1 VSRAR
6 LAYPLTA
13 GAVIAL
19 AAFTIARS
27 AGDAGTAH
35 AGTTWT
41 ATVSTLL
48 AALALF
54 VASALVARRGT
65 ALTVFAAGVC
75 WLAPIPA
82 GWLNGPP
89 LVRSLA
95 LIAAALTFPL
105 LAHLAL
111 AAPEE
116 HLAGRVER
124 AVIAAGYA
132 WAVFAALVLAAVRDP
147 FYDLHCWI
155 DCDGNA
161 LLVMD
166 WTGLSGALV
175 QARPWLEIALG
186 AAVAGVASRK
196 LGSASLVA
204 RASTLAGVAVG
215 AVSAVHGFALLSTP
229 LEDPADPTFR
239 RVYFAACG
247 AVVLVALALG
257 APYAAARLRRRAVRR
272 MVATLD
278 AAPAPDELER
288 KLGAALG
295 DPMLRIV
302 FRLPELERYVDTS
315 GVERAAPVA
324 HGGRA
329 VTPLLR
335 RGEPVAW
342 LDHDATGMGAVDTAL
357 TSALRLSVDNARL
370 RAGLLAQV
378 RDLRHA
384 RQLVVQE
391 GDDERRRV
399 ERDLHDGVQQQLL
412 ALGSDL
418 RTAARIA
425 REVDTRDA
433 CALEDAVRSTATVLE
448 EVRSVAHGIYPA
460 ILTDAGLAE
469 AVASFADVATLPV
482 EVRRLPKGRYPPPV
496 ETAAYRVVVEAV
508 ENAASYSGAPS
519 VDVEIDELDGMLH
532 VRVHDDGR
540 GGAHQERHGGL
551 VELAD
556 RVGAID
562 GTISVESVRGGG
574 TTIAAVIPCAS

>member
-1 VSRAR
+1 MIRAR
-6 LAYPLTA
+6 LAQRVTA

-19 AAFTIARS
+19 AALTVARS
-27 AGDAGTAH
+27 AGDAGTSY
-35 AGTTWT
+35 AGAAWT
-41 ATVSTLL
+41 ATVSTL
-48 AALALF
+48 AAAVALF
-54 VASALVARRGT
+54 VASALVPRRST
-65 ALTVFAAGVC
+65 ALLAFAAGIC

-82 GWLNGPP
+82 GWLDAPP
-89 LVRSLA
+89 VVRSLA
-95 LIAAALTFPL
+95 LIAAALPFPL

-111 AAPEE
+111 AAPGGR
-116 HLAGRVER
+116 LAGGAERV
-124 AVIAAGYA
+124 VVAGAYA
-132 WAVFAALVLAAVRDP
+132 WAVFAALALAVARDP
-147 FYDLHCWI
+147 FYDTYCWI

-161 LLVMD
+161 FLVRR
-166 WTGLSGALV
+166 WAGLSDAVVEAG
-175 QARPWLEIALG
+175 PWLAIAIG
-186 AAVAGVASRK
+186 AAVAGVAARR
-196 LGSASLVA
+196 LGGASLVA
-204 RASTLAGVAVG
+204 RSSTLAGVALG
-215 AVSAVHGFALLSTP
+215 AVAAAHGFALLSTP

-239 RVYFAACG
+239 RVYYATCV
-247 AVVLVALALG
+247 AVVLVALALA

-278 AAPAPDELER
+278 AAPAPEELER

-302 FRLPELERYVDTS
+302 FALPELERYVDAS
-315 GVERAAPVA
+315 GVEHAAPVA
-324 HGGRA
+324 GGGRA

-342 LDHDATGMGAVDTAL
+342 IDHDAAGTGAVEIAL

-384 RQLVVQE
+384 RQRVVRE
-391 GDDERRRV
+391 GDEERRRL

-412 ALGSDL
+412 ALGSEL

-425 REVDTRDA
+425 REVNTHEA
-433 CALEDAVRSTATVLE
+433 CALDDAVTSTATVLE

-482 EVRRLPKGRYPPPV
+482 EVRRLPQGRYPLPV

-519 VDVEIDELDGMLH
+519 VEVEIDELDGMLH

-540 GGAHQERHGGL
+540 GGAHPEPHGGL

-562 GTISVESVRGGG
+562 GTISVESAWGGG
-574 TTIAAVIPCAS
+574 TTIAAVIPCVS